1 MDQWRHRRAISTKS
15 QRSRGNSRIHCMV
28 NICVWVPGTGSD
40 GVTGSEYP
48 FGDMPEISQRLRL
61 YYRSTTINMM
71 S

>member
-1 MDQWRHRRAISTKS
+1 
-15 QRSRGNSRIHCMV
+15 MV
-28 NICVWVPGTGSD
+28 NIRGWVPGTGPD